1 MSNTRIE
8 LILGCMFAGKSEE
21 LLRRTSRYTAI
32 GKKVLLI
39 NHVNDTR
46 TDESIKTH
54 SNQKTNAIK
63 INELM
68 SLLETDLFK
77 EAYVIGIDEGQFFT
91 DLYSFVSTAEKYNKI
106 IIISGLDGD
115 YNRKPIGEVLSIIP
129 LCDSVIKLSAYD
141 MIDKDGSSAIFTHRI
156 GNDTQQILVGDSN
169 KYLALSRKNYLLEN
183 KI

>member
-1 MSNTRIE
+1 MSDTRIE

-39 NHVNDTR
+39 NHINDTR
-46 TDESIKTH
+46 TDNSIKTH
-54 SNQKTNAIK
+54 SNLKTSAIK
-63 INELM
+63 VN
-68 SLLETDLFK
+68 LLVPLIDTELFK
-77 EAYVIGIDEGQFFT
+77 EAYVIGIDEAQFFK
-91 DLYSFVSTAEKYNKI
+91 DLYIFVTMAEKHNKI

-141 MIDKDGSSAIFTHRI
+141 MLDKDGSSAIFTQRTV
-156 GNDTQQILVGDSN
+156 NDTQQILIGDSN
-169 KYLALSRKNYLLEN
+169 KYMAVNRKNYLYSN
-183 KI
+183 N